1 MTTKSVEN
9 PALQS
14 FREFVKA
21 QAAKRNLSMR
31 KLSLAIGMTPSYF
44 SEILSGKKRSN
55 VDFLNSLAEYLQ
67 IPRVDV
73 YQAAGWLDLQED
85 DLMTNRIKEWFTK
98 DPYFRQALQRMMEM
112 DESQRSKMF
121 LWVFYKTLQET
132 NRLQTPPV
140 DMNWE
145 EALKTGEIGP
155 EALNQ
160 LSTDQRQALSGVM
173 QLMLEAFL
181 SKEAKGEGDQFLG
194 DDGKPK
200 GK

>member
-1 MTTKSVEN
+1 
-9 PALQS
+9 
-14 FREFVKA
+14 
-21 QAAKRNLSMR
+21 
-31 KLSLAIGMTPSYF
+31 MTPSYF
-44 SEILSGKKRSN
+44 SEILSGKKRIN
-55 VDFLNSLAEYLQ
+55 VDFLNSLADYLH

-132 NRLQTPPV
+132 NRLQTPQV

-145 EALKTGEIGP
+145 EAFKTGKIGP
-155 EALNQ
+155 EALEQ
-160 LSTDQRQALSGVM
+160 LNPDQRQALSGVM

-181 SKEAKGEGDQFLG
+181 SKGAKGEGDQFLG
-194 DDGKPK
+194 DAGESKDK
-200 GK
+200 